1 MFKMALL
8 VINSKVLS
16 GQETDTGR
24 EELERMVRALPRT
37 VATYAC
43 VPDDRTAIREQ
54 LLKLCDS

>member
-8 VINSKVLS
+8 VISSKVVC

-24 EELERMVRALPRT
+24 EELERMVRELPRT

-43 VPDDRTAIREQ
+43 VPDDHPRATAQ
-54 LLKLCDS
+54 AL